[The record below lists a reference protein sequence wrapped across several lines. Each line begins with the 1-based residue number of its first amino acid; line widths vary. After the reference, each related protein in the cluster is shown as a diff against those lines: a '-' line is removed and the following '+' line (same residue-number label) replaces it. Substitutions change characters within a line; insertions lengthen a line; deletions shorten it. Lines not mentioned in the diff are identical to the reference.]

1 MNTALLY
8 SVAAV
13 LVLGVLS
20 IVVLQRAKRAE
31 RDKLLARQEVS
42 ERERSEAAL
51 KAALLRSEAAEAQ
64 VRRGRHLLD
73 TVANMA
79 RIGGWELD
87 LATMMPIWSDEAY
100 RIHEVDPTHRPT
112 FPETMSFYPGD
123 ARARVETAIRQALEK
138 GTPYDLTA
146 PFVTKSGRKLWVRVM
161 GAAELRGG
169 VVTRLSGALQDVTQ
183 QHEAEEAR
191 IAAKDAE
198 AAAIRAKANFLANMS
213 HEIRT
218 PMNGVIGMTELLL
231 DTPLQSSQREFA
243 ETIRTSATSL
253 LGIIN
258 DILDFSKIE
267 AGKLEVDRVQLH
279 VRDCVEDIAMEMAVQ
294 AAAKNLELIVNV
306 DPGVPDRVL
315 GDPQRL
321 RQVLTN
327 LIGNA
332 VKFTHKG
339 EIAVEVFPLALQNG
353 RALLSFE
360 VRDSGI
366 GMPPETISQLFEPFV
381 QADDS
386 STRNYGGMGLGLAI
400 ARRLVTLMGGSIEVS
415 SRPGG
420 GSAFTFSL
428 PFEAVYD
435 AVDVA
440 STSRVSTRGR
450 RVLVMDDNPT
460 NRRVLCGQL
469 QPVGFDVIAT
479 ATGAETLKTLKDAQA
494 TGSPFDVLI
503 ADDQMPDCDGV
514 SFAAQVKASP
524 SVAGT
529 PLILLTSMDKHG
541 AVSNLTRAGFAAY
554 MTKPVRGS
562 ELRACIERVLEHQLE
577 AVTGRHQKLV
587 TRSSLASDQGQG
599 QFSGRVLVV
608 EDNVVNQQVARRFLQ
623 RLGCDVLVAENGKR
637 GVEEYFLA
645 QENKVPYGLVL
656 MDVQMPVMDGLAA
669 AREIRRREA
678 GGPRVPIV
686 ALTASAMTDEL
697 ERCTAAGMDALL
709 VKPLELPRLC
719 ELLDRHG
726 FRPAAALAPQD
737 AEGPAVVPKEIP
749 LALASKPVDLDQLR
763 TIVGDDREF
772 MSELCETFVT
782 SSTRIVEELTRALS
796 AGDRASLSAMAH
808 KLKGGSSS
816 ICAHELAKLAAT
828 LERDAKEMPLPELEN
843 SMKSLRLAF
852 DAAAG
857 YVTAAIAA

>member
-8 SVAAV
+8 SAAAAV
-13 LVLGVLS
+13 MLAIVS
-20 IVVLQRAKRAE
+20 IVVLRRAKQAE
-31 RDKLLARQEVS
+31 RDRVLAQQEAR

-100 RIHEVDPTHRPT
+100 RIHEVDPAQRPT
-112 FPETMSFYPGD
+112 FPETMSFYPGE
-123 ARARVETAIRQALEK
+123 ARSRVETAIRKALEK
-138 GTPYDLTA
+138 GTPYDLTV
-146 PFVTKSGRKLWVRVM
+146 PFVTRSGRKLWVRVM
-161 GAAELRGG
+161 GAAELRNGA
-169 VVTRLSGALQDVTQ
+169 VTRVSGALQDVTE

-253 LGIIN
+253 LSIIN

-267 AGKLEVDRVQLH
+267 AGKLGVERIEMH
-279 VRDCVEDIAMEMAVQ
+279 VRDCVEDIGNEMAAQ
-294 AAAKNLELIVNV
+294 AAAKNIELIVNV

-332 VKFTHKG
+332 VKFTHQG

-360 VRDSGI
+360 VRDTGI
-366 GMPPETISQLFEPFV
+366 GMAPETLSQLFEPFV

-400 ARRLVTLMGGSIEVS
+400 VRRLVTLMGGRIEVS

-420 GSAFTFSL
+420 GSAFTFSV
-428 PFEAVYD
+428 PFDAVYD
-435 AVDVA
+435 AADIA
-440 STSRVSTRGR
+440 SASRVMTRGK

-469 QPVGFDVIAT
+469 QPVGFEVTAT
-479 ATGAETLKTLKDAQA
+479 ATGAETLKALRDAQS
-494 TGSPFDVLI
+494 TGMPFDVVI
-503 ADDQMPDCDGV
+503 ADDRMPDCDGV
-514 SFAAQVKASP
+514 SFAAQVKAEP
-524 SVAGT
+524 AVART
-529 PLILLTSMDKHG
+529 PLILLTSMDTHG
-541 AVSNLTRAGFAAY
+541 ATNTLARAGFAAY

-562 ELRACIERVLEHQLE
+562 EMRACIERVLEQQLD
-577 AVTGRHQKLV
+577 AANTGRYQKLV
-587 TRSSLASDQGQG
+587 TRNTLATEQGQG
-599 QFSGRVLVV
+599 QYTGRVLVV

-623 RLGCDVLVAENGKR
+623 RLGCEVLVAENGKR
-637 GVEEYFLA
+637 GVEEYFK
-645 QENKVPYGLVL
+645 NDYGLVL
-656 MDVQMPVMDGLAA
+656 MDVQMPIMDGLTAT
-669 AREIRRREA
+669 REIRKREPA
-678 GGPRVPIV
+678 GKRVPII
-686 ALTASAMTDEL
+686 ALTASAMTDER

-709 VKPLELPRLC
+709 IKPLELPRLC
-719 ELLDRHG
+719 ELLDRYG
-726 FRPAAALAPQD
+726 FRPTPLHTELVTAPVI
-737 AEGPAVVPKEIP
+737 APESVSAPIP
-749 LALASKPVDLDQLR
+749 TVKPVDLDQLR
-763 TIVGDDREF
+763 TIIGDDREF
-772 MSELCETFVT
+772 MNELCETFVT
-782 SSTRIVEELTRALS
+782 SSSRIVEELTRALS
-796 AGDRASLSAMAH
+796 AGDRAVLGAMAH

-816 ICAHELAKLAAT
+816 ICAHELAQLAAS
-828 LERDAKEMPLPELEN
+828 LEKDAKEKPLPELEQ
-843 SMKSLRLAF
+843 SLNTLRRAF
-852 DAAAG
+852 DDAAG
-857 YVTAAIAA
+857 YVTASMAA

>member
-1 MNTALLY
+1 LNGALLY
-8 SVAAV
+8 SIAAV
-13 LVLGVLS
+13 LVLGVIS
-20 IVVLQRAKRAE
+20 IVVFRRARAAE
-31 RDKLLARQEVS
+31 RDKLLARQEVN

-100 RIHEVDPTHRPT
+100 RIHEVDPAHRPT

-123 ARARVETAIRQALEK
+123 ARAQVETAIRKALEK
-138 GTPYDLTA
+138 GTPYDLTV
-146 PFVTKSGRKLWVRVM
+146 PFIAKSGRPLWVRVM
-161 GAAELRGG
+161 GAAEMRGG
-169 VVTRLSGALQDVTQ
+169 VVTRLSGALQDVTE

-231 DTPLQSSQREFA
+231 DTQLQSSQREFA
-243 ETIRTSATSL
+243 ETIRTSATAL
-253 LGIIN
+253 LAIIN
-258 DILDFSKIE
+258 DVLDFSKIE
-267 AGKLEVDRVQLH
+267 AGKLDVERVEMH
-279 VRDCVEDIAMEMAVQ
+279 VRDLVEDLGMEAAAQ

-321 RQVLTN
+321 RQVLNN

-332 VKFTHKG
+332 IKFTPQG
-339 EIAVEVFPLALQNG
+339 EVAIEVFPLALQNG

-360 VRDSGI
+360 VRDTGI
-366 GMPPETISQLFEPFV
+366 GMPPETLSQLFEPFV

-400 ARRLVTLMGGSIEVS
+400 VRRLVTLMGGRIEVS

-428 PFEAVYD
+428 PFDAIYD
-435 AVDVA
+435 AADITA
-440 STSRVSTRGR
+440 TSRVITRGK

-479 ATGAETLKTLKDAQA
+479 ATGADTLKTLRDAQD
-494 TGSPFDVLI
+494 TGAPFDIVI

-514 SFAAQVKASP
+514 SFAAQVKGSP
-524 SVAGT
+524 NLSTT
-529 PLILLTSMDKHG
+529 PLILLTSVDKHG
-541 AVSNLTRAGFAAY
+541 ATSNLARAGFAAY

-562 ELRACIERVLEHQLE
+562 ELRACIERVLEQQND
-577 AVTGRHQKLV
+577 ASTGRHQKLV

-599 QFSGRVLVV
+599 QFRGKVLVV

-637 GVEEYFLA
+637 GVEEFF
-645 QENKVPYGLVL
+645 QNPYGLVL

-669 AREIRRREA
+669 AREIRSREA
-678 GGPRVPIV
+678 PGSRVPIV

-697 ERCTAAGMDALL
+697 ERCTAAGMDGLL
-709 VKPLELPRLC
+709 VKPLELPKLC
-719 ELLDRHG
+719 EILDRYG
-726 FRPAAALAPQD
+726 LRMPASGKAEAPAVAIPNLPLMPAA
-737 AEGPAVVPKEIP
+737 
-749 LALASKPVDLDQLR
+749 KPVDLDQLR
-763 TIVGDDREF
+763 TIIGDDREF
-772 MSELCETFVT
+772 MNELCETFVA
-782 SSTRIVEELTRALS
+782 SSARIVEELSRALS
-796 AGDRASLSAMAH
+796 AGDRASLSSMAH

-816 ICAHELAKLAAT
+816 ICAHELAQLAAT
-828 LERDAKEMPLPELEN
+828 LEKDAKEKPLAELEH
-843 SMKSLRLAF
+843 SVSTLRQAF
-852 DAAAG
+852 ETCAG
-857 YVTAAIAA
+857 YVTAAMAA

>member
-1 MNTALLY
+1 LNAALVY

-13 LVLGVLS
+13 LVLGIVS
-20 IVVLQRAKRAE
+20 IVVLRRARLAE

-100 RIHEVDPTHRPT
+100 RIHEVDAAHRPS
-112 FPETMSFYPGD
+112 FPETMSFYPGE
-123 ARARVETAIRQALEK
+123 ARAQVETAIRKALEK
-138 GTPYDLTA
+138 GTPYDLTV

-161 GAAELRGG
+161 GAVEMKGG
-169 VVTRLSGALQDVTQ
+169 VVSRLSGALQDVTE
-183 QHEAEEAR
+183 QHEAEEGR

-213 HEIRT
+213 HEVRT

-231 DTPLQSSQREFA
+231 DTQLTSAQREFA
-243 ETIRTSATSL
+243 DTIRTSATSL

-258 DILDFSKIE
+258 DVLDFSKIE
-267 AGKLEVDRVQLH
+267 AGKLGVERVAMH
-279 VRDCVEDIAMEMAVQ
+279 VRDVVEDLGMEMAVQ

-306 DPGVPDRVL
+306 DPGVPDRVH

-321 RQVLTN
+321 RQILSN
-327 LIGNA
+327 LVGNA
-332 VKFTHKG
+332 IKFTHKG
-339 EIAVEVFPLALQNG
+339 EIAIEVFPLALQNG

-366 GMPPETISQLFEPFV
+366 GMPPETLTQLFEPFV

-400 ARRLVTLMGGSIEVS
+400 VRRLVTLMGGRIEVS
-415 SRPGG
+415 SRPGS

-428 PFEAVYD
+428 PFDAIYD

-440 STSRVSTRGR
+440 STSRVITRGR

-469 QPVGFDVIAT
+469 QPVGFDVT
-479 ATGAETLKTLKDAQA
+479 ALGTGEETLEALKEAQA
-494 TGSPFDVLI
+494 TGTPFDVLI

-524 SVAGT
+524 NVSST

-541 AVSNLTRAGFAAY
+541 ATSSLTRAGFAAY

-562 ELRACIERVLEHQLE
+562 ELRACIERVLEQQLD
-577 AVTGRHQKLV
+577 ATTGRHQKLV
-587 TRSSLASDQGQG
+587 TRSSLATEQGQG
-599 QFSGRVLVV
+599 QYRGRVLVV

-623 RLGCDVLVAENGKR
+623 RLGCEVLVAENGQR
-637 GVEEYFLA
+637 GVEEFFKNDYA
-645 QENKVPYGLVL
+645 LVL

-669 AREIRRREA
+669 TREIRSREPKGVHA
-678 GGPRVPIV
+678 PIV

-709 VKPLELPRLC
+709 VKPLELPKLC
-719 ELLDRHG
+719 EILDRYG
-726 FRPAAALAPQD
+726 FRTPVLQETPVAD
-737 AEGPAVVPKEIP
+737 VGIP
-749 LALASKPVDLDQLR
+749 IGVSGVSFSKPVDLDQLR

-772 MSELCETFVT
+772 MHELCETFVV
-782 SSTRIVEELTRALS
+782 SSTRIVEELTRALT

-816 ICAHELAKLAAT
+816 ICAHELARLSAA
-828 LERDAKEMPLPELEN
+828 LEKDAKEKPLNELED
-843 SMKSLRLAF
+843 SVSTLRRAF
-852 DAAAG
+852 ETCAG
-857 YVTAAIAA
+857 YVTAAMAA

>member
-8 SVAAV
+8 SAAAAV
-13 LVLGVLS
+13 MLAIVS
-20 IVVLQRAKRAE
+20 IVVLRRAKQAE
-31 RDKLLARQEVS
+31 RDRVLAQQEAR

-100 RIHEVDPTHRPT
+100 RIHEVDPAQRPT
-112 FPETMSFYPGD
+112 FPETMSFYPGE
-123 ARARVETAIRQALEK
+123 ARSRVETAIRKALEK
-138 GTPYDLTA
+138 GTPYDLTV
-146 PFVTKSGRKLWVRVM
+146 PFVTRSGRKLWVRVM
-161 GAAELRGG
+161 GAAELRNGA
-169 VVTRLSGALQDVTQ
+169 VTRVSGALQDVTE

-253 LGIIN
+253 LSIIN

-267 AGKLEVDRVQLH
+267 AGKLGVERIEMH
-279 VRDCVEDIAMEMAVQ
+279 VRDCVEDIGNEMAAQ
-294 AAAKNLELIVNV
+294 AAAKNIELIVNV

-327 LIGNA
+327 LIGNV
-332 VKFTHKG
+332 VKFTHQG

-360 VRDSGI
+360 VRDTGI
-366 GMPPETISQLFEPFV
+366 GMAPETLSQLFEPFV

-400 ARRLVTLMGGSIEVS
+400 VRRLVTLMGGRIEVS

-420 GSAFTFSL
+420 GSAFTFSV
-428 PFEAVYD
+428 PFDAVYD
-435 AVDVA
+435 AADIA
-440 STSRVSTRGR
+440 SASRVMTRGK

-469 QPVGFDVIAT
+469 QPVGFEVTAT
-479 ATGAETLKTLKDAQA
+479 ATGAETLKALRDAQS
-494 TGSPFDVLI
+494 TGMPFDVVI
-503 ADDQMPDCDGV
+503 ADDRMPDCDGV
-514 SFAAQVKASP
+514 SFAAQVKAEP
-524 SVAGT
+524 AVART
-529 PLILLTSMDKHG
+529 PLILLTSMDTHG
-541 AVSNLTRAGFAAY
+541 ATNTLARAGFAAY

-562 ELRACIERVLEHQLE
+562 EMRACIERVLEQQLD
-577 AVTGRHQKLV
+577 AANTGRYQKLV
-587 TRSSLASDQGQG
+587 TRNTLATEQGQG
-599 QFSGRVLVV
+599 QYTGRVLVV

-623 RLGCDVLVAENGKR
+623 RLGCEVLVAENGKR
-637 GVEEYFLA
+637 GVEEYFK
-645 QENKVPYGLVL
+645 NDYGLVL
-656 MDVQMPVMDGLAA
+656 MDVQMPIMDGLTAT
-669 AREIRRREA
+669 REIRKREPA
-678 GGPRVPIV
+678 GKRVPII
-686 ALTASAMTDEL
+686 ALTASAMTDER

-709 VKPLELPRLC
+709 IKPLELPRLC
-719 ELLDRHG
+719 ELLDRYG
-726 FRPAAALAPQD
+726 FRPTPLHTELVTAPVI
-737 AEGPAVVPKEIP
+737 APESVSAPIP
-749 LALASKPVDLDQLR
+749 TVKPVDLDQLR
-763 TIVGDDREF
+763 TIIGDDREF
-772 MSELCETFVT
+772 MNELCETFVT
-782 SSTRIVEELTRALS
+782 SSSRIVEELTRALS
-796 AGDRASLSAMAH
+796 AGDRAVLGAMAH

-816 ICAHELAKLAAT
+816 ICAHELAQLAAS
-828 LERDAKEMPLPELEN
+828 LEKDAKEKPLPELEQ
-843 SMKSLRLAF
+843 SLNTLRRAF
-852 DAAAG
+852 DDAAG
-857 YVTAAIAA
+857 YVTASMAA

>member
-1 MNTALLY
+1 LNTALLY
-8 SVAAV
+8 SAAAALV
-13 LVLGVLS
+13 LVVLS
-20 IVVLQRAKRAE
+20 IVVLRRAKQAE
-31 RDKLLARQEVS
+31 RDNVLAREEAR

-51 KAALLRSEAAEAQ
+51 KAALLRSEAAEVQ

-100 RIHEVDPTHRPT
+100 RIHEVDTAHRPS
-112 FPETMSFYPGD
+112 FPQTMSFYPGD
-123 ARARVETAIRQALEK
+123 ARPQVETAIRQALEK
-138 GTPYDLTA
+138 GTPYDLTV
-146 PFVTKSGRKLWVRVM
+146 PFVTKSGRRLWVRVM
-161 GAAELRGG
+161 GAAEMRNGA
-169 VVTRLSGALQDVTQ
+169 VTRLSGALQDVTE
-183 QHEAEEAR
+183 QHEAEESR

-218 PMNGVIGMTELLL
+218 PMNGIIGMTELLL
-231 DTPLQSSQREFA
+231 DTPLQSAQQEFA

-267 AGKLEVDRVQLH
+267 AGKLGVDRVEMH
-279 VRDCVEDIAMEMAVQ
+279 VRDCVEDIGMEMAVQ

-360 VRDSGI
+360 VRDTGI
-366 GMPPETISQLFEPFV
+366 GMAPETVSQLFEPFV

-400 ARRLVTLMGGSIEVS
+400 VRRLVTLMGGRIEVS
-415 SRPGG
+415 SRPSG

-428 PFEAVYD
+428 PFDAIYD
-435 AVDVA
+435 AVDIA
-440 STSRVSTRGR
+440 STSRVSTRGK

-479 ATGAETLKTLKDAQA
+479 ATGAETLKTLQDAQA

-524 SVAGT
+524 RVAGT
-529 PLILLTSMDKHG
+529 PLILLTSLDKHG
-541 AVSNLTRAGFAAY
+541 AIGNLARAGFAAY
-554 MTKPVRGS
+554 MTKPVRGT
-562 ELRACIERVLEHQLE
+562 ELRACIERVLERQLD
-577 AVTGRHQKLV
+577 ATTGRHQNLV
-587 TRSSLASDQGQG
+587 TRTSLATEQGQG
-599 QFSGRVLVV
+599 QFQGRVLVV
-608 EDNVVNQQVARRFLQ
+608 EDNVVNQQVAKRFLQ
-623 RLGCDVLVAENGKR
+623 RLGCEVVVAENGKR
-637 GVEEYFLA
+637 GVEEYLA
-645 QENKVPYGLVL
+645 AMSGKSPFGLVL

-669 AREIRRREA
+669 TREIRRSEPA
-678 GGPRVPIV
+678 GRHVPIV
-686 ALTASAMTDEL
+686 ALTASAMTDEMG
-697 ERCTAAGMDALL
+697 RCTAAGMDALL

-719 ELLDRHG
+719 EILDRYG
-726 FRPAAALAPQD
+726 LRPAAPEVAP
-737 AEGPAVVPKEIP
+737 AAAATATAPEAPLVPI
-749 LALASKPVDLDQLR
+749 SKPVDLDQLR
-763 TIVGDDREF
+763 TIVGDDRAF
-772 MSELCETFVT
+772 MNELCETFVA
-782 SSTRIVEELTRALS
+782 SSARIVDELTRALS
-796 AGDRASLSAMAH
+796 AGDRTVLSAMAH

-816 ICAHELAKLAAT
+816 ICAHELARLAAA
-828 LERDAKEMPLPELEN
+828 LEKEAKEKPLPELEHLVQA
-843 SMKSLRLAF
+843 LRHAF
-852 DAAAG
+852 DSAAS
-857 YVTAAIAA
+857 YVTAAVAA

>member
-138 GTPYDLTA
+138 GTPYDLTV
-146 PFVTKSGRKLWVRVM
+146 PFITKSGRKLWVRVM

-231 DTPLQSSQREFA
+231 DTPLQSAQREFA

-400 ARRLVTLMGGSIEVS
+400 VRRLVTLMGGSIEGS

-479 ATGAETLKTLKDAQA
+479 ATGAETLKMLKDAHA

-524 SVAGT
+524 DVAGT
-529 PLILLTSMDKHG
+529 PLILLTSMDQHG

-726 FRPAAALAPQD
+726 FRPAAAMAPQD
-737 AEGPAVVPKEIP
+737 AQGPAVVPKEIP

-782 SSTRIVEELTRALS
+782 SSARIVEELTRALS

-843 SMKSLRLAF
+843 SIKSLRLAF

>member
-231 DTPLQSSQREFA
+231 DTPLQSAQREFA

-400 ARRLVTLMGGSIEVS
+400 VRRLVTLMGGSIEVS

-678 GGPRVPIV
+678 GGARVPIV

-726 FRPAAALAPQD
+726 FRPAAAMAPQD
-737 AEGPAVVPKEIP
+737 AQGPAVVPKEIP

-828 LERDAKEMPLPELEN
+828 LERDAKDMPLPELEN
-843 SMKSLRLAF
+843 SIKSLRLAF